1 MAVLFSL
8 PYFHQRRGDNDT
20 CPAPFED
27 VVVNI
32 NEISFKMRFE
42 LFRPEVLDK
51 NWVIELGR

>member
-1 MAVLFSL
+1 MAVVFSL
-8 PYFHQRRGDNDT
+8 PYLHLRLGDNDT
-20 CPAPFED
+20 RPAPFED

-51 NWVIELGR
+51 NWAIELGR